1 MTQRDRAFTLIEL
14 LVVLGIVTLLAGLTM
29 PAFKMVRSESNN
41 TGCLSNLRQNFIP
54 WQSYQV
60 ANKNLIPMCDFLPV
74 VTPEGIQ
81 GGLPNLLS
89 KYMPV
94 DSSSWICPSDED
106 PESTSTGTSYTYL
119 PGLIRFMPQVQFEV
133 MQVLFALPTTTS
145 QRQREIVG
153 LQTESKLVL
162 QLFEND
168 NKSLFP
174 ILLDSADRHPGTRV
188 PRNGVFLD
196 GSTRACKAEATASD

>member
-1 MTQRDRAFTLIEL
+1 MKHRGRGFTLIEL
-14 LVVLGIVTLLAGLTM
+14 LVVLGIVTLLAGLTV
-29 PAFKMVRSESNN
+29 PAFKMVRSESKN

-74 VTPEGIQ
+74 VTPEGIE

-94 DSSSWICPSDED
+94 DSTSWFCPADED

-119 PGLIRFMPQVQFEV
+119 PGLIRFTPQVQF
-133 MQVLFALPTTTS
+133 QVLQVLLALPTETT
-145 QRQREIVG
+145 QRQREVVQ

-174 ILLDSADRHPGTRV
+174 ILLDSADRHLGTRV
-188 PRNGVFLD
+188 PRNGVFMD
-196 GSTRACKAEATASD
+196 GSTRACKAEAAAGS